1 VVNLRVR
8 LLVGEVHAKP
18 PSHAGD
24 GAAKATW
31 PRYNVDIM
39 LCWRRHDRVTLVMVL
54 PRRFGRDAMSMPSRT
69 GNGAT
74 ETTLAIA

>member
-1 VVNLRVR
+1 MMMTRSPRFEIDNVGKSVPESGYWLEWYSSSLRVG

-31 PRYNVDIM
+31 PRYNIDIM
-39 LCWRRHDRVTLVMVL
+39 LCWR
-54 PRRFGRDAMSMPSRT
+54 
-69 GNGAT
+69 
-74 ETTLAIA
+74 